1 MEGKEEIEKSED
13 NKVTEELKASEEK
26 PEEKKMI

>member
-1 MEGKEEIEKSED
+1 MEGKEEIKKPED
-13 NKVTEELKASEEK
+13 NKATEEVKASEEK